1 EIRSVLFRSSL
12 TDKRWDNYGALNIS
26 ARLTLEGGG
35 GTAVSLTNKAGG
47 VVTDASPNNFPITY
61 GSTAT
66 NKSFVNEGT
75 FTKAVGSTDPQT
87 IDVTF
92 NNSGT
97 LNVDTGTWQIS
108 AFGIDRGNY
117 CIAT

>member
-1 EIRSVLFRSSL
+1 MTGAGLLTTGASSTTTLNGNVSL

-26 ARLTLEGGG
+26 ARLTLEGVG
-35 GTAVSLTNKAGG
+35 GTAVSFTNKAGG

-75 FTKAVGSTDPQT
+75 FHTFPTRPSSDL

-97 LNVDTGTWQIS
+97 VNV
-108 AFGIDRGNY
+108 
-117 CIAT
+117 